1 MVTVTCRPA
10 AGPQAPCTAVRR
22 RHSRGAGPPMA
33 SLDAQQYAEALR
45 KSLMEGLFDGDDLD
59 VDGEADT
66 DSSSKGGPLT
76 AGEVSKL
83 LDASAGTAG
92 GIAAG
97 QAGLLAD
104 LGTEL
109 EQLSGHEI
117 IKNIMDQASVPL
129 ATSSYHTAGAQAE
142 HAASPACCCN
152 QPRSACTAAA
162 SIRAHI
168 HARRSA
174 PAHVQQ
180 QLADQYIA

>member
-1 MVTVTCRPA
+1 
-10 AGPQAPCTAVRR
+10 
-22 RHSRGAGPPMA
+22 MA
-33 SLDAQQYAEALR
+33 SLDAQQYAQALR
-45 KSLMEGLFDGDDLD
+45 KSLMEGLFDRDDLD
-59 VDGEADT
+59 VEVEADT

-117 IKNIMDQASVPL
+117 IKNIMDQASVPWPHL
-129 ATSSYHTAGAQAE
+129 ITQQARKQSVLAAPSACRCSTATSRAVPAQRQPAFLWAQRLA
-142 HAASPACCCN
+142 HRIARAS
-152 QPRSACTAAA
+152 
-162 SIRAHI
+162 
-168 HARRSA
+168 
-174 PAHVQQ
+174 V
-180 QLADQYIA
+180 

>member
-1 MVTVTCRPA
+1 
-10 AGPQAPCTAVRR
+10 
-22 RHSRGAGPPMA
+22 MA

-117 IKNIMDQASVPL
+117 IKNIMDQVSGCSWPCPVYKQKA
-129 ATSSYHTAGAQAE
+129 
-142 HAASPACCCN
+142 
-152 QPRSACTAAA
+152 RSACARAGLLHVCPSPATSRPAA
-162 SIRAHI
+162 
-168 HARRSA
+168 HA
-174 PAHVQQ
+174 QQ
-180 QLADQYIA
+180 QPA